1 MAGFR
6 VPGFDVD
13 ELLSR
18 GWGGELWSA
27 RGRATGQRVVLRRLE
42 VADDVASHD
51 RVRRTA
57 ARLVGVEHPHLGGL
71 RGVLSAQ
78 GAVVLVHDHVAG
90 ASLERLVEHGPL
102 ADAEVVTLAVPLA
115 DALAAL
121 HARGLAHGRVSA
133 SCVLIGDDGR
143 PTLADAGVLA
153 LLDGRVR
160 PNGPANDVRDLAL
173 TCAAAL
179 GPTAQSSALA
189 AVLRVASAGEL
200 AARPTAT
207 ELAAAVFATGP
218 AAPIRS
224 VGGTRTPALAR
235 PVAARATA
243 ARSHRRPA
251 ELAARR
257 WVGPLVAAAVAA
269 TAATLTGLAWAGADP
284 RVPGSAV
291 SARELPATQTDASV
305 AERWRAVLVSLD
317 ARRASAFAA
326 ASPRRL
332 ADVYAPGAPALRRD
346 QDRLADVT
354 AAGLHVERLHLRPQ
368 SLRVESGS
376 SVRVVLD
383 VVDVLEPYELR
394 TSRGARTSTRPGR
407 AAASWRVTLV
417 RVGNDWRV
425 YDVAA
430 GTAPSRPARG

>member
-1 MAGFR
+1 
-6 VPGFDVD
+6 
-13 ELLSR
+13 
-18 GWGGELWSA
+18 
-27 RGRATGQRVVLRRLE
+27 
-42 VADDVASHD
+42 
-51 RVRRTA
+51 
-57 ARLVGVEHPHLGGL
+57 
-71 RGVLSAQ
+71 
-78 GAVVLVHDHVAG
+78 
-90 ASLERLVEHGPL
+90 
-102 ADAEVVTLAVPLA
+102 VPLA
-115 DALAAL
+115 EALAAL

-133 SCVLIGDDGR
+133 SCVLIGDNGR
-143 PTLADAGVLA
+143 PTLADGGVLA

-160 PNGPANDVRDLAL
+160 PNGPADDVRDLAL

-189 AVLRVASAGEL
+189 EVLRVASAGEP

-218 AAPIRS
+218 AAPIGS
-224 VGGTRTPALAR
+224 VGVTRTHALAR
-235 PVAARATA
+235 PVAGRATA

-257 WVGPLVAAAVAA
+257 WMGPLVAAAVAA

-284 RVPGSAV
+284 RAPGSAV
-291 SARELPATQTDASV
+291 AARELPATTQTDASV

-346 QDRLADVT
+346 QDRLADLT
-354 AAGLHVERLHLRPQ
+354 AAGLHIERLQLRPQ

-394 TSRGARTSTRPGR
+394 TSRGARTGTQPGR

-430 GTAPSRPARG
+430 GSVPSRPARG